1 MAKIAKI
8 TARQIL
14 DSRGTPTIET
24 TVVLDNGLFAV
35 ASCPSGAST
44 GAHEAL
50 ELRDGDLKKYNGKS
64 VLNAVANVN
73 TTINAALS
81 GKEAT
86 NNKDIDAV
94 LLTLDTSPNKST
106 LGANAILSV
115 SFALAKAIALSRA
128 IPTYQYIHE
137 QLTIKT
143 PLFLPKPLCNLINGG
158 MHASWNLD
166 IQEFMVIPVETNSFS
181 EAIHQA
187 VLVMVCLK
195 KMLIEKG
202 FQPLVGDEG
211 GFAPKLTTNKE
222 ALDIL
227 TEAIGTAGLVAGK
240 EIMLGIDAA
249 ATSFFKDGMYNIRDL
264 GKSVPSAELGTFYKE
279 LIEKYSLLYMED
291 LFAEDDIVGW
301 ASFTPTVPDGVI
313 VTGDDLTCTNSKRLT
328 MALEKKAIR
337 GIIIKPNQIGT
348 VTETIQVVEQ
358 AKAAG
363 LTTIVSHRSGETTD
377 DFIAD
382 FAVGVGADFAKFGA
396 PVRGE
401 RVVKYNRLL
410 QIEQEL
416 AISDKR

>member
-1 MAKIAKI
+1 MAKIVKV

-24 TVVLDNGLFAV
+24 KVALDSSVVAV

-44 GAHEAL
+44 GTHEAL
-50 ELRDGDLKKYNGKS
+50 ELRDGDLKNYGGKS
-64 VLNAVANVN
+64 VLKAVENVN
-73 TTINAALS
+73 TIINAALS

-86 NNKDIDAV
+86 NNKEIDGL
-94 LLTLDTSPNKST
+94 LLTLDTTPNKSG

-115 SFALAKAIALSRA
+115 SFAVAKAIALSFE
-128 IPTYQYIHE
+128 IPTYQYISD
-137 QLTIKT
+137 QMTTKN

-158 MHASWNLD
+158 MHAGWNLD
-166 IQEFMVIPVETNSFS
+166 IQEFIVIPVGTQSFA
-181 EAIHQA
+181 EGLRQVVH
-187 VLVMVCLK
+187 VMAALR

-211 GFAPKLTTNKE
+211 GFAPKLATNKE
-222 ALDIL
+222 ALDML
-227 TEAIGTAGLVAGK
+227 NDAIVATGLAAGK
-240 EIMLGIDAA
+240 DIMLGMDAA

-264 GKSVPSAELGTFYKE
+264 GKSAASAELGDFYKE
-279 LIEKYSLLYMED
+279 LIDKYHLLYLED
-291 LFAEDDIVGW
+291 PFAEDDLVGW
-301 ASFTPTVPDGVI
+301 SSFTPTIPDGTI
-313 VTGDDLTCTNSKRLT
+313 VTGDDLTCTNTNRLT
-328 MALEKKAIR
+328 MALEKKSIR

-348 VTETIQVVEQ
+348 VTEAIQVVEQ
-358 AKAAG
+358 AKTAG
-363 LTTIVSHRSGETTD
+363 LKIIVSHRSGETTD

-410 QIEQEL
+410 QIEQDL
-416 AISDKR
+416 KAKG